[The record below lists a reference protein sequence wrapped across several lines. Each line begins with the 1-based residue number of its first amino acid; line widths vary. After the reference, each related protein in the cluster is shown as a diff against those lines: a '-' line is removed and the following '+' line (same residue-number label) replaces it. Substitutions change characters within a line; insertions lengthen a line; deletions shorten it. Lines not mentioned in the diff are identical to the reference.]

1 MLAYLVDASPGGEMA
16 STRFT
21 QQVVIITGASSG
33 IGEALA
39 FRLAEE
45 GAWLGLAARRADR
58 LEAVAQAC
66 RARGARAL
74 AIPTDVADEQAC
86 CALVERTR
94 REYGRLD
101 MLINNAGL
109 SVVSLLADLHDLNLF
124 RHVMEVNFYGALYCT
139 FHALPHLI
147 EAKGRLVNVSSLG
160 GKLAIPYNSSYVASK
175 FALGGLSDSLRLEL
189 AGSGVSVTLVCPYW
203 VVSEFHE
210 SYLDREGRPKGAAGR
225 ALYTKRTMTTG
236 RCAQIALEAAR
247 RRKRE
252 VLMGPGKP
260 AVWLQA
266 IAPALANRLILGSFM
281 RSVRRRAR
289 PPRSE
294 A

>member
-1 MLAYLVDASPGGEMA
+1 MA
-16 STRFT
+16 STRFS
-21 QQVVIITGASSG
+21 QHAVIITGASSG

-39 FRLAEE
+39 LRLAEE

-58 LEAVAQAC
+58 LEAVADAC
-66 RARGARAL
+66 RACGARAL

-86 CALVERTR
+86 RALVERTQ

-109 SVVSLLADLHDLNLF
+109 SVVSRLADLHDLDLF
-124 RHVMEVNFYGALYCT
+124 RRVMNVNFYGALYCT

-147 EAKGRLVNVSSLG
+147 ETKGRLVNISSLG
-160 GKLAIPYNSSYVASK
+160 GRLAIPYNSSYVASK

-189 AGSGVSVTLVCPYW
+189 AGSGVSVTLICPYW

-210 SYLDREGRPKGAAGR
+210 SYLDRDGQPKGPRGR
-225 ALYTKRTMTTG
+225 ALYTKRMMTADG
-236 RCAQIALEAAR
+236 CAKITLEAAR
-247 RRKRE
+247 RRRRE

-266 IAPALANRLILGSFM
+266 LAPGLADRLIQGAFM
-281 RSVRRRAR
+281 RSVRRRNPR
-289 PPRSE
+289 PEPR